1 MRELLKR
8 CAKPFVA
15 LFSLAKEAVKSLP
28 LFASVIFGVGFPVR
42 GTDADPDPPKP
53 LDGKSPGSPPAQ

>member
-1 MRELLKR
+1 MGGFLKR
-8 CAKPFVA
+8 CARPFVA
-15 LFSLAKEAVKSLP
+15 LFALAKEAVKSLP

-53 LDGKSPGSPPAQ
+53 IDGKSSGSPPAQ